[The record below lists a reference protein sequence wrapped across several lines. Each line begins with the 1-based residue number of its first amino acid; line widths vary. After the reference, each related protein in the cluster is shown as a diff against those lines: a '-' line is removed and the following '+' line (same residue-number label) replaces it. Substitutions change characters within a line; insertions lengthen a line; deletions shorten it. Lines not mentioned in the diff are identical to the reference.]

1 MQIYSNKIAKKN
13 RKYIEQDLDVDF
25 LNIKYNTISKVEANM
40 LKQKYYLIGY
50 TLDNRKEV
58 ETYIK
63 TFNNLVIDNIE
74 EVFK

>member
-1 MQIYSNKIAKKN
+1 
-13 RKYIEQDLDVDF
+13 
-25 LNIKYNTISKVEANM
+25 M